1 MLRRRGATLHIGYVS
16 ALDVQ
21 CRGSPIRY
29 LHDSAPGISRKP
41 SRTLGRHLQLDS
53 RPAAGR
59 SYALAP
65 TLMNRRSWGASE
77 RQKEASVVTEDDRL
91 EGIYVEHHRRDQAG
105 GKRLGQAFLETERAR
120 LFGQWIGQGKD
131 LLDLGCRDG
140 TLTRHFREGNR
151 VVGADID
158 RKALE
163 SARTQYGIDVQ
174 RVNLN
179 APLPFPDARFDAA
192 VLGAPSSVMS
202 RSSIISTGAG
212 ACCAASASTATP
224 PTASTSRTIR

>member
-1 MLRRRGATLHIGYVS
+1 M
-16 ALDVQ
+16 
-21 CRGSPIRY
+21 
-29 LHDSAPGISRKP
+29 
-41 SRTLGRHLQLDS
+41 
-53 RPAAGR
+53 
-59 SYALAP
+59 
-65 TLMNRRSWGASE
+65 
-77 RQKEASVVTEDDRL
+77 TEDDRL

-179 APLPFPDARFDAA
+179 APLPFPDARFDAV
-192 VLGAPSSVMS
+192 VLAETLEHLPYPRITLGEVKRVLRARGTFVGNVPLFYH
-202 RSSIISTGAG
+202 
-212 ACCAASASTATP
+212 
-224 PTASTSRTIR
+224 TIR